1 MEKVYKIGKSNI
13 AGKGLIAI
21 KDLVAGDLVGMSHSG
36 GQPSSEIGQY
46 YNHSDSPNAVSQ
58 LVGDDR
64 YVIASF
70 PIKKGEEIVLDYREQ
85 PELEQ
90 PEDFINKA
98 QDGGDPNASETNNS
112 FLYNLEKSVNRS
124 LGNVNQR
131 AQDFSE
137 SEDEMANIDN
147 MRHAMGGRYAAEAIQ
162 QKVSDIP
169 YIGGILNFTG
179 ADKMAGFIGSN
190 ALGVGHELRT
200 MTDGDDRPFFTKLQE
215 SGEDVFNNFVG
226 STIGSTNMTADK
238 KNELIRYLSHNN
250 LLPDGYVQ
258 SDEDFSDDVYFKNA
272 DGSRRQNGGSLPKAQ
287 DGKEVKGYFT
297 SYLNSDLFKRRAI
310 DLYGENEWENVRNE
324 KLKRLEDTE
333 VDFSGEEEWADIYA
347 TDLSKANLMTIIGL
361 KEKFDRLQSSYKR
374 PNYKER
380 ERNSK
385 TRLW

>member
-13 AGKGLIAI
+13 EGKGLIAI

-70 PIKKGEEIVLDYREQ
+70 PIKKGEEIVLDYRKQ
-85 PELEQ
+85 PDLEQ

-98 QDGGDPNASETNNS
+98 QDGGDPDTSETNNS

-124 LGNVNQR
+124 LGNVNKR

-147 MRHAMGGRYAAEAIQ
+147 MRHAMGSRYAAEAIE

-190 ALGVGHELRT
+190 ALGIGHELRT
-200 MTDGDDRPFFTKLQE
+200 MTDGDDRPFFYKT
-215 SGEDVFNNFVG
+215 
-226 STIGSTNMTADK
+226 T
-238 KNELIRYLSHNN
+238 R
-250 LLPDGYVQ
+250 
-258 SDEDFSDDVYFKNA
+258 
-272 DGSRRQNGGSLPKAQ
+272 
-287 DGKEVKGYFT
+287 
-297 SYLNSDLFKRRAI
+297 
-310 DLYGENEWENVRNE
+310 VR
-324 KLKRLEDTE
+324 
-333 VDFSGEEEWADIYA
+333 
-347 TDLSKANLMTIIGL
+347 
-361 KEKFDRLQSSYKR
+361 
-374 PNYKER
+374 
-380 ERNSK
+380 
-385 TRLW
+385 